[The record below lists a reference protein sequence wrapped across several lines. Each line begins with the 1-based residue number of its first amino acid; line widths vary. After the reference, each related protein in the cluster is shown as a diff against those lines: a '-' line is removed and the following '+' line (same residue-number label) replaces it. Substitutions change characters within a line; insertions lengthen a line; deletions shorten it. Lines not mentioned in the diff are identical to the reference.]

1 MRRQVTSL
9 ADNHYRYACSDCESS
24 GVVDSVARGCW
35 RAAIPGAPST
45 GVGAKVSM
53 TRLVGA
59 VMSPGQ
65 VAGSPALLEVAG
77 SHPRGAVNRARH
89 QLRLAW
95 TRCLYQRVLA

>member
-1 MRRQVTSL
+1 VRRQVTSL
-9 ADNHYRYACSDCESS
+9 ADNHYRYGCSDRESS

-65 VAGSPALLEVAG
+65 VAEHRMS
-77 SHPRGAVNRARH
+77 RGRGHANPPEARPGDDEH
-89 QLRLAW
+89 GDQHA
-95 TRCLYQRVLA
+95 T